1 MKNNEPDILMS
12 LATNDIPLLDE
23 DTNEKTEE
31 IENILS
37 SIEADLEKE
46 KYREMDAYEEEQE
59 QKAVISYEELM
70 RRMRPA
76 KQTVEEEILQFE
88 APTKELIEQNF
99 TEEDL
104 TSEPVYDDTIFP
116 TEAFDDAPLIE
127 EVLPLEKTNVE
138 KNING
143 IFTMI
148 DQEEKSVYDI
158 DAELDEQPKLAPI
171 EISEEKQSMD
181 PIVII
186 DDEYINNKKIDEDY
200 NIFQEI
206 NPKINETKTLD
217 YADILQE
224 TIKEEPAKSSSGFTS
239 STFISPV
246 FGRQNQ
252 DMEYPKVT
260 KEERT
265 AISRETKATE
275 DFLNTLKEFRN
286 NL

>member
-1 MKNNEPDILMS
+1 MLFRS
-12 LATNDIPLLDE
+12 
-23 DTNEKTEE
+23 
-31 IENILS
+31 
-37 SIEADLEKE
+37 EKE

-127 EVLPLEKTNVE
+127 EVEEEVLPLENTNDE
-138 KNING
+138 RNIND

-181 PIVII
+181 PIIII
-186 DDEYINNKKIDEDY
+186 DDEYINNKKTDEDY
-200 NIFQEI
+200 NIFQEM
-206 NPKINETKTLD
+206 NPKISEAKTLD
-217 YADILQE
+217 YADRLQE

-239 STFISPV
+239 SAFISPV

-265 AISRETKATE
+265 AISRETKAT
-275 DFLNTLKEFRN
+275 DRKSVV
-286 NL
+286 